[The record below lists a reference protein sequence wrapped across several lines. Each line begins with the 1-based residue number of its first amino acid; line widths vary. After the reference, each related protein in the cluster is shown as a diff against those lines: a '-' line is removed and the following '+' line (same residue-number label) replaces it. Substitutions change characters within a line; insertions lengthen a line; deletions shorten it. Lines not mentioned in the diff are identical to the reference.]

1 MIEEA
6 ETGIL
11 PARQARSRQTRDR
24 LMAAGLHLIETR
36 GIDDIAVAD
45 IARRAKCSVG
55 AFYNRFRDK
64 ESFFTA
70 AVEQVLDEE
79 RSRARTV
86 LSPENWPDRTAECPA
101 AIVAFAVELVRRR
114 QGLIRAILK
123 RSMSEPVAPDP
134 IGEAGQAVVQA
145 ALHLLQERPPTDLAD
160 PPEEV
165 AVRAGMQ
172 IVLGTLFSAIVTGR
186 GAMAIDDDGL
196 QDWLTYLFHQ
206 ALARPGP

>member
-1 MIEEA
+1 MTTA
-6 ETGIL
+6 GETGIL

-24 LMAAGLHLIETR
+24 LLAAGLHLIETQ

-45 IARRAKCSVG
+45 IASRAKCSVG

-64 ESFFTA
+64 ESFFSA

-79 RSRARTV
+79 RTRAWTA
-86 LSPENWPDRTAECPA
+86 LSPENWPDQTADCPA
-101 AIVAFAVELVRRR
+101 AIVDFAVDLVRRR

-123 RSMSEPVAPDP
+123 RSMSESVASDA
-134 IGEAGQAVVQA
+134 IGDAGQAVVRA
-145 ALHLLQERPPTDLAD
+145 ALHLLQARPPTDLPG

-172 IVLGTLFSAIVTGR
+172 IVLGTLFSTIITGR
-186 GAMAIDDDGL
+186 GAMAIDDDAL
-196 QDWLTYLFHQ
+196 RDWLTYLFRQ
-206 ALARPGP
+206 ALARR